1 MPLPGKRRATPAV
14 QPSPVTVRNQPGPRP
29 APGGGRG
36 AGKPVRAAATNNE
49 LWLAIHL
56 PHFVLESLRRRTAA
70 AQHVARQDPGTATV
84 VVDLEGGGKVVCAGD
99 AAAVAAGVTRGMALN
114 SALALLPGLHVLA
127 RDAQAERALLEAVA
141 TSAIGF
147 TPRVV
152 LEPPDAVLLEVR
164 GSLRLFGGVRRFIAQ
179 VRERLQS
186 LGLAPL
192 LALTPTPLASLWFAR
207 MGEEVALRS
216 RDGLASRLARLPLA
230 CARWPEKRLEPL
242 AAMGVRTIG
251 DCLKLPRD
259 GFARRFAPQMLRALD
274 RAVGCAPDPRVA
286 FVPRERY
293 SARRDLEPEIS
304 DTERLGRAAGPLVDE
319 LCSFL
324 ALRCCGVDVL
334 DFSLLHRDVPP
345 TRVCLRFAE
354 PTAQAGRMAELLRE
368 RLARTEL
375 PGPVRA
381 LRLRSGPLVVA
392 NQEAGDLFARAR
404 GRSTSVPQLVERL
417 RARLGT
423 DSVYGIQVVPEHR
436 PESAWEKG
444 DILPGR
450 GHSPG
455 RGYFPGEGHS
465 PFRPTFP
472 VAEKAKGNVPSGEN
486 VPPRPLWLLAEPQPL
501 DGREHPRYEGR
512 LEFEEGPERI
522 ESGWWDGRDVRRDYY
537 VARTAGG
544 VRLWVFRERRAEG
557 RWFLHGVFG

>member
-14 QPSPVTVRNQPGPRP
+14 LPSRTTVRNQPGLRP

-36 AGKPVRAAATNNE
+36 AGKPLHTAATRNE

-56 PHFVLESLRRRTAA
+56 PDYVLESLRRRMTAA
-70 AQHVARQDPGTATV
+70 RQVAGCDPGTATV

-216 RDGLASRLARLPLA
+216 RDGLASRLAQLPLA
-230 CARWPEKRLEPL
+230 CARWPEKHLESL

-259 GFARRFAPQMLRALD
+259 GFARRFVPQMLHALD
-274 RAVGCAPDPRVA
+274 RAAGCAPDPRVA
-286 FVPRERY
+286 FLPGERY
-293 SARRDLEPEIS
+293 SVRRDLEPEIS
-304 DTERLGRAAGPLVDE
+304 DTERLARAAGPLVDE

-324 ALRCCGVDVL
+324 ELRCCGVDVL
-334 DFSLLHRDVPP
+334 GFSLLHRDVPP
-345 TRVCLRFAE
+345 TRLCLRFAE
-354 PTAQAGRMAELLRE
+354 PTAQAGRITELLHE
-368 RLARTEL
+368 RLACTEL

-381 LRLRSGPLVVA
+381 LRLRSGPLVMA
-392 NQEAGDLFARAR
+392 SQEASDLFARAR

-423 DSVYGIQVVPEHR
+423 DAVYGIQVVPEHR

-444 DILPGR
+444 DILLFR
-450 GHSPG
+450 GPTRAGHG
-455 RGYFPGEGHS
+455 KGEC
-465 PFRPTFP
+465 PLF
-472 VAEKAKGNVPSGEN
+472 
-486 VPPRPLWLLAEPQPL
+486 PRPLWLLAEPQPL
-501 DGREHPRYEGR
+501 DGREHPRYEGK

-537 VARTAGG
+537 VARTARGM
-544 VRLWVFRERRAEG
+544 RLWVFRERRAEG

>member
-1 MPLPGKRRATPAV
+1 MSLPGKRRATPAV
-14 QPSPVTVRNQPGPRP
+14 QPSRATVRNQPGLRP

-36 AGKPVRAAATNNE
+36 AGKPVRAAATSNE

-56 PHFVLESLRRRTAA
+56 PHYVLESLRQRTAA
-70 AQHVARQDPGTATV
+70 AQHVAGHDPGTATV

-141 TSAIGF
+141 TIAIGF

-164 GSLRLFGGVRRFIAQ
+164 GSLRLFGGVRRFIAR

-186 LGLAPL
+186 MGLAPL

-230 CARWPEKRLEPL
+230 CARWPEKCLEPL

-259 GFARRFAPQMLRALD
+259 GFARRFVPQMLRALD

-293 SARRDLEPEIS
+293 SVRRDLEPEIS

-324 ALRCCGVDVL
+324 ELRCCGVDVL

-345 TRVCLRFAE
+345 TRVCLRLAE
-354 PTAQAGRMAELLRE
+354 PTAQAGRITELLRE

-392 NQEAGDLFARAR
+392 NPEASDLFARAR

-423 DSVYGIQVVPEHR
+423 DAVYGIQVVPEHR
-436 PESAWEKG
+436 PESAWEIG

-450 GHSPG
+450 GRDIPLCPLRYGKRRPEEGMSPPG
-455 RGYFPGEGHS
+455 KCPPPGECPLQAAVAARGAAAARRKGAS
-465 PFRPTFP
+465 ALRGQARIRGRPGTHRIRM
-472 VAEKAKGNVPSGEN
+472 V
-486 VPPRPLWLLAEPQPL
+486 
-501 DGREHPRYEGR
+501 GR
-512 LEFEEGPERI
+512 
-522 ESGWWDGRDVRRDYY
+522 S
-537 VARTAGG
+537 
-544 VRLWVFRERRAEG
+544 
-557 RWFLHGVFG
+557 

>member
-1 MPLPGKRRATPAV
+1 MSLPGKRRAVPGV
-14 QPSPVTVRNQPGPRP
+14 QPSGATARNQQGLRP
-29 APGGGRG
+29 ATGGGRG
-36 AGKPVRAAATNNE
+36 AGKPIRAAAKGSE

-56 PHFVLESLRRRTAA
+56 PHYVLESLRRRTLA
-70 AQHVARQDPGTATV
+70 AQPVAGHDPGIATV
-84 VVDLEGGGKVVCAGD
+84 VVDMEGGGKVVCAGD
-99 AAAVAAGVTRGMALN
+99 AAAIVAGVTRGMALN

-141 TSAIGF
+141 TRAIGF

-179 VRERLQS
+179 VREWLQS

-207 MGEEVALRS
+207 MGEEVALRN
-216 RDGLASRLARLPLA
+216 RDGLASRLARLPIA
-230 CARWPEKRLEPL
+230 CARWPEKHLEAL

-293 SARRDLEPEIS
+293 SVRRDLEPEIS
-304 DTERLGRAAGPLVDE
+304 DTERLVRAAGPLVDE

-324 ALRCCGVDVL
+324 ELRCCGVDVL
-334 DFSLLHRDVPP
+334 DLSLLHRDAPP

-354 PTAQAGRMAELLRE
+354 PTAQAGRIAEQLRE

-392 NQEAGDLFARAR
+392 DQEAGDLFARAR
-404 GRSTSVPQLVERL
+404 SRSTSVPQLVERL
-417 RARLGT
+417 RARLGA
-423 DSVYGIQVVPEHR
+423 DAVYGMQVVPEHR

-455 RGYFPGEGHS
+455 GGHS
-465 PFRPTFP
+465 PFRPTLH
-472 VAEKAKGNVPSGEN
+472 VAEMTKGNVPLRGN

-544 VRLWVFRERRAEG
+544 MRLWVFRERRAEG

>member
-1 MPLPGKRRATPAV
+1 MPAV
-14 QPSPVTVRNQPGPRP
+14 QQSRVTVRDQPGLRP

-36 AGKPVRAAATNNE
+36 AGKQVRAAATSNE

-56 PHFVLESLRRRTAA
+56 PHYVLESLRRSTAA
-70 AQHVARQDPGTATV
+70 AQPVAGHDPGTATV
-84 VVDLEGGGKVVCAGD
+84 AVDLEGGGKVVCAGD

-114 SALALLPGLHVLA
+114 SALALLPGLNVLA
-127 RDAQAERALLEAVA
+127 RDAQAEHALLEAVA
-141 TSAIGF
+141 TRAIGF

-164 GSLRLFGGVRRFIAQ
+164 GSLKLFGGVRRFIAQ

-230 CARWPEKRLEPL
+230 CARWPEKRLESL

-274 RAVGCAPDPRVA
+274 RATGCAPDPRAA
-286 FVPRERY
+286 FVPRQRY

-324 ALRCCGVDVL
+324 DLRCCGVDVL

-345 TRVCLRFAE
+345 TRVCLRLTE
-354 PTAQAGRMAELLRE
+354 PTAQAGRIAELLRE
-368 RLARTEL
+368 RLAHTEL

-381 LRLRSGPLVVA
+381 LRLRSGPFLVA
-392 NQEAGDLFARAR
+392 NQQAGDLFARAR

-423 DSVYGIQVVPEHR
+423 DAVYGIQAVPEHR

-444 DILPGR
+444 DILLFQEKGDIHLFHGPTRSGNEK
-450 GHSPG
+450 GECPL
-455 RGYFPGEGHS
+455 FPG
-465 PFRPTFP
+465 
-472 VAEKAKGNVPSGEN
+472 KGECPLF
-486 VPPRPLWLLAEPQPL
+486 PRPLWLLAEPHPL
-501 DGREHPRYEGR
+501 DGEEHPRYEGR

-537 VARTAGG
+537 VARTTGG
-544 VRLWVFRERRAEG
+544 MRLWVFRERRAEG